1 MHLEMCASAR
11 IVSKRVNSSIKKH
24 LFNSSPRLAIRI
36 IELLMF
42 AISSR
47 SIACVEERRVGF
59 DKRCKLNTLFLGAN
73 GRQLIEKLLDNL
85 LTKLW

>member
-24 LFNSSPRLAIRI
+24 LFNSSRRLEIHI

-42 AISSR
+42 VISSR

-59 DKRCKLNTLFLGAN
+59 NKRCKSNILLLRAN
-73 GRQLIEKLLDNL
+73 GRQLIEIF
-85 LTKLW
+85 